1 MKFTEISRKCGIE
14 VPDIRGKER
23 SVLMGTALA
32 LVSIETRLLLC
43 LRIATKKG
51 VVSVLEVADRVAEEV
66 DDGCDCDDVCQRVGL
81 FLCRSVFHR
90 RCSGDL
96 LPEM

>member
-1 MKFTEISRKCGIE
+1 
-14 VPDIRGKER
+14 
-23 SVLMGTALA
+23 MGTALA

-66 DDGCDCDDVCQRVGL
+66 DDGCDCDGGWVVESVVRGGRGRRVLPVATGGSDSPMVVL
-81 FLCRSVFHR
+81 PVL
-90 RCSGDL
+90 L
-96 LPEM
+96 LPVV